1 MGEKDTNIARDYLGL
16 NKLEYFRSNVVRLD
30 LPFILTENKMLV
42 LNMPYLKLEGEH
54 SDAIRLLDVWDNDN
68 YVFLKIEHLQTG
80 KISTLSWSLDY
91 AGTYWLWSLSSLE
104 FIENVLL
111 STKQ

>member
-1 MGEKDTNIARDYLGL
+1 MEDIQSNIPREYSGL
-16 NKLEYFRSNVVRLD
+16 NKLEYFRPNVVRLD

-42 LNMPYLKLEGEH
+42 LNMPYLKLEGVH

-80 KISTLSWSLDY
+80 KISTLSWWLDY
-91 AGTYWLWSLSSLE
+91 TGTYWLWSLSSIT
-104 FIENVLL
+104 FIENIHNN
-111 STKQ
+111 SCH